1 MKIKSMG
8 WDVTITA
15 HVEYYLGE
23 SKRPKKTAL
32 AKIELYDASLGESD
46 DFIAK
51 VSRVHRA
58 LADALENYPDGEVII
73 NTTFKEEFING

>member
-1 MKIKSMG
+1 MNDQEMG

-15 HVEYYLGE
+15 HAEYYLSDE
-23 SKRPKKTAL
+23 KRRNKTAL
-32 AKIELYDASLGESD
+32 AKIELFDASLGQSG
-46 DFIAK
+46 DFVQK

-73 NTTFKEEFING
+73 NTTFKEVCVNG

>member
-1 MKIKSMG
+1 MNNQSMG

-15 HVEYYLGE
+15 HAEYYLGE
-23 SKRPKKTAL
+23 VKRPKKTAL
-32 AKIELYDASLGESD
+32 AKIELFDASLGESD
-46 DFIAK
+46 DFVAK

-73 NTTFKEEFING
+73 NTTFKEVYVNG

>member
-1 MKIKSMG
+1 MSIESMG
-8 WDVTITA
+8 WDVIITA
-15 HVEYYLGE
+15 HAEYYLGDP
-23 SKRPKKTAL
+23 KRLKKTAL
-32 AKIELYDASLGESD
+32 AKIELYDPELGESD

-73 NTTFKEEFING
+73 NTTFREGFVNG

>member
-1 MKIKSMG
+1 MNIESMG

-32 AKIELYDASLGESD
+32 AKIELYDPELGLSI
-46 DFIAK
+46 DFIEK

-73 NTTFKEEFING
+73 KTTFKEGFING